1 MAWPFGKSKAAE
13 QRSRAVASYIRTASA
28 EPDDDDVRWLATIS
42 GDGDTDRARWELR
55 YARRSF
61 ALLVA
66 ERDALDDRTG
76 SLVAREMRQALQMDR
91 SVAAGMVAVAERQ
104 FNQRL
109 VSFRTALLD
118 RAAADAPDVRIAR
131 VLLDRVG
138 VRDVTVNLQKAAGI
152 VRKYLDESQNS
163 LRSSF
168 GIASVPEDV
177 PPSVWESKQSR

>member
-13 QRSRAVASYIRTASA
+13 QRSRAVASYIRDASA
-28 EPDDDDVRWLATIS
+28 EPDEDDVRWLATIT
-42 GDGDTDRARWELR
+42 GDGDMDRARWELR
-55 YARRSF
+55 YARRAF

-91 SVAAGMVAVAERQ
+91 SVAAGMVKVAERQ

-109 VSFRTALLD
+109 TSFRGALAD
-118 RAAADAPDVRIAR
+118 RSAADSPDVRVAR

-138 VRDVTVNLQKAAGI
+138 VRDVTLNLPRASGI
-152 VRKYLDESQNS
+152 VGKYVEELQDS
-163 LRSSF
+163 LRKVF
-168 GIASVPEDV
+168 GVASVPEDV
-177 PPSVWESKQSR
+177 PPSVWGAKR

>member
-13 QRSRAVASYIRTASA
+13 QRSRAVASYVREASA
-28 EPDDDDVRWLATIS
+28 EPDEDDVRWLATIA
-42 GDGDTDRARWELR
+42 GDGDMDRARWELR

-104 FNQRL
+104 LNQRL
-109 VSFRTALLD
+109 ISFRVALGD
-118 RAAADAPDVRIAR
+118 RSSADPPDARVAR

-138 VRDVTVNLQKAAGI
+138 AREVTVNLPRASAI
-152 VRKYLDESQNS
+152 VRKYLDELQDS
-163 LRSSF
+163 LRKVF
-168 GIASVPEDV
+168 GVASVPENV
-177 PPSVWESKQSR
+177 PPSAWGSKP